1 MSVQRKSK
9 SMPSPVVNSKNIG
22 FERFSSNWFLTKQR
36 HFETDEKLVD
46 VISNSRFPLTT
57 N

>member
-1 MSVQRKSK
+1 
-9 SMPSPVVNSKNIG
+9 MPSPVVNSRNIG
-22 FERFSSNWFLTKQR
+22 FERFFPNWFLTKQR
-36 HFETDEKLVD
+36 HFEKLFELDEKLVD